1 MSMLGKQLGRIYT
14 WPRDYR
20 CHWQRVVECSQGA
33 GRMSE
38 CRQQCCQPADDCQPK
53 DLSMKCNK
61 KFKPIPPPLNLNTAS
76 NPLKD
81 FANIAT
87 SPKSPL
93 MQKNL
98 PFRKRAHSLSQV
110 RDTAT
115 HHSPIPS
122 ELPLRRLEEEEVQG
136 HSPRQ
141 TSDLRS
147 VIPAHCWS
155 PTVSSVLLS
164 PAPSSLGSSRE
175 ELSAWPPQPV
185 WHCFQPGSL
194 LKIDCLHG
202 GTSGVWRLAE
212 DLKLLP
218 DWLIALRLEH
228 TEETDVGAITAA
240 VYLSRPHRLGG
251 RDNGAVPCSP
261 RLLCTGQGFN
271 FPPDES
277 PLLPPE
283 TPGLLSP
290 PVSPTKKCRDLN
302 SDRPKRPMNA
312 FMLFAKR
319 YRLEL
324 IQSHPGKDNRAISVI
339 LGEAWKN
346 LASAEKEVYVAE
358 ARSMAQEQ
366 KRLHPDCWKRKRSHS
381 TS

>member
-1 MSMLGKQLGRIYT
+1 MVQGVILTKTGLPMHGEIG
-14 WPRDYR
+14 
-20 CHWQRVVECSQGA
+20 VVECSQGA

-228 TEETDVGAITAA
+228 TEETDVGALRLRFTCLGPTGWEGEIMAQCHAHHAFYVQDKGWCSMFSDPT
-240 VYLSRPHRLGG
+240 SRLYGG
-251 RDNGAVPCSP
+251 PCN
-261 RLLCTGQGFN
+261 LLEPGDICMHPARATSLIPDICDRFKRFN

-290 PVSPTKKCRDLN
+290 PVSPTKKCRDRN

-324 IQSHPGKDNRAISVI
+324 IQSHPGKDNR
-339 LGEAWKN
+339 
-346 LASAEKEVYVAE
+346 
-358 ARSMAQEQ
+358 
-366 KRLHPDCWKRKRSHS
+366 
-381 TS
+381 

>member
-1 MSMLGKQLGRIYT
+1 M
-14 WPRDYR
+14 
-20 CHWQRVVECSQGA
+20 ECFQGA

-38 CRQQCCQPADDCQPK
+38 CSEQCCQPADEDCQPK

-110 RDTAT
+110 RDTTA
-115 HHSPIPS
+115 HHSPVPS
-122 ELPLRRLEEEEVQG
+122 ELPLRRLEEERAQG

-141 TSDLRS
+141 MSDPRS

-175 ELSAWPPQPV
+175 ELSTWPPQPV
-185 WHCFQPGSL
+185 WHCFQQGSL
-194 LKIDCLHG
+194 LKVDCLHG

-228 TEETDVGAITAA
+228 AEETDVGA
-240 VYLSRPHRLGG
+240 VRLRFTCLGPTG
-251 RDNGAVPCSP
+251 WEGEIMAQCHAHHAFYVQDKGEN
-261 RLLCTGQGFN
+261 LLTTPFIFN

-290 PVSPTKKCRDLN
+290 PVSPTKKCRDRN

-324 IQSHPGKDNRAISVI
+324 IQLHPGKDNRAISVI